1 MRAAWPLRHRL
12 LAALLCLCAAGLA
25 AIATASVLLLDRS
38 LLSRVDAQLTEVA
51 STFGRRPLP
60 PPPPPVGE
68 DQAAQLPTQFRV
80 SLYGPSGTLLRNV
93 PAEISDGPAI
103 PAAAISA
110 VPRGPVTVPARTGPG
125 QWRILVRS
133 LPDGNRLAVSM
144 SLEPNR
150 ATVHQLLVIEVAV
163 GGLVLLLLGAL
174 ALAVVRLGLR
184 PLTRME
190 RTAEAIAG
198 GDIDRRV
205 SDTDPGTET
214 GRLGRALNIMLER
227 LATALREFERS
238 ERRLRHFVADASHEL
253 RTPLTSIRG
262 FAELYQHGQGPRDP
276 AAERLLRRIE
286 AEAAR
291 MGVLVEDMLLL
302 ARMDQEPALEPGV
315 ADLHVLAGDVVHAA
329 RARDRE
335 RPIRLVVSDDPV
347 FVFGDE
353 HRLHQVI
360 ANLVGNAMRH
370 TASDAEI
377 RVTVS
382 RRAVAGVPA
391 PGVVHA
397 GSGPDPRAAAALIEV
412 RDEGQGID
420 PEHLPYLF
428 DRFYR
433 ADAGRSRDSGG
444 SGLGLAIAAALV
456 QAHDGRIEVT
466 STPGRGTAF
475 RVLLPLDQPQAH

>member
-1 MRAAWPLRHRL
+1 MRPAWPLRHRL
-12 LAALLCLCAAGLA
+12 LAALLGLCAAGLA
-25 AIATASVLLLDRS
+25 AFATASVLLLDRS
-38 LLSRVDAQLTEVA
+38 LLSRVDAQLSEVA
-51 STFGRRPLP
+51 TTFGRRPLP
-60 PPPPPVGE
+60 PPPPVDKG
-68 DQAAQLPTQFRV
+68 QTAQLPTQFRIAM
-80 SLYGPSGTLLRNV
+80 YGPSGTLLRNV
-93 PAEISDGPAI
+93 PTETSDGPAI
-103 PAAAISA
+103 PDTAISTI
-110 VPRGPVTVPARTGPG
+110 PRDPVTVPAKTGPG

-133 LPDGNRLAVSM
+133 LPDGTRLAVAM
-144 SLEPNR
+144 SLEPNQ
-150 ATVHQLLVIEVAV
+150 ATVHQILVIEVVV
-163 GGLVLLLLGAL
+163 GSLVLLLLGTL
-174 ALAVVRLGLR
+174 SLTVVRLGLR

-262 FAELYQHGQGPRDP
+262 FAELYHHGQGTRDP

-302 ARMDQEPALEPGV
+302 ARMDQEPALEPGI

-347 FVFGDE
+347 FVLGDE

-360 ANLVGNAMRH
+360 ANLVGNAIQH
-370 TASDAEI
+370 TASGKEI

-397 GSGPDPRAAAALIEV
+397 GSGPDPHAAAALIEV

-420 PEHLPYLF
+420 PEHLPHVF

-444 SGLGLAIAAALV
+444 SGLGLAIVAALV

-466 STPGRGTAF
+466 STPGHGTAF
-475 RVLLPLDQPQAH
+475 RVLLPLNQTQDD

>member
-1 MRAAWPLRHRL
+1 MRAALPLRHRL
-12 LAALLCLCAAGLA
+12 LIALLGLCAAGLA
-25 AIATASVLLLDRS
+25 AFATASVLLLERS
-38 LLSRVDAQLTEVA
+38 LLARVDAQLTEVA
-51 STFGRRPLP
+51 TTFGRRPVP
-60 PPPPPVGE
+60 PPPPADTLRTP
-68 DQAAQLPTQFRV
+68 QLPTQFRIAFY
-80 SLYGPSGTLLRNV
+80 SPSGALLRNL
-93 PAEISDGPAI
+93 PTENTNGPAI
-103 PAAAISA
+103 PPAVISTA
-110 VPRGPVTVPARTGPG
+110 PRAPVTVPATTGPQ
-125 QWRILVRS
+125 QWRVLVKG
-133 LPDGNRLAVSM
+133 LPDGTRLAVSM

-150 ATVHQLLVIEVAV
+150 ATVHQILIIEVAV
-163 GGLVLLLLGAL
+163 GGLVLLLLGML

-198 GDIDRRV
+198 GDLDRRV
-205 SDTDPGTET
+205 DDTDPATES

-227 LATALREFERS
+227 LATALRESERS

-262 FAELYQHGQGPRDP
+262 FAELYHHGQGPRDP

-302 ARMDQEPALEPGV
+302 ARMDQEPTLEPAV
-315 ADLHVLAGDVVHAA
+315 VDLHVLAGDVVHAA
-329 RARDRE
+329 RARDRD
-335 RPIRLVVSDDPV
+335 RPIRLAVSDEPV
-347 FVFGDE
+347 FVLGDE

-360 ANLVGNAMRH
+360 ANLVGNAIRH
-370 TASDAEI
+370 TAPGAE
-377 RVTVS
+377 VS
-382 RRAVAGVPA
+382 VEVGPRAIAGMPA
-391 PGVVHA
+391 PGAVSV
-397 GSGPDPRAAAALIEV
+397 GSGPAPHARAALIEV

-444 SGLGLAIAAALV
+444 TGLGLAIAAALV
-456 QAHDGRIEVT
+456 QAHHGRIEVT
-466 STPGRGTAF
+466 STPRRGTTF
-475 RVLLPLDQPQAH
+475 RVLLPLNQPQDG